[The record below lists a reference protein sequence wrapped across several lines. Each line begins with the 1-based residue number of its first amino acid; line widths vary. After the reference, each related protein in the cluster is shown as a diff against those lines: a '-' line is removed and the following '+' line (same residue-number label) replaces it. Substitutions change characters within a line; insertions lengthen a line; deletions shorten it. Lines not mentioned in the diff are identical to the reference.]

1 LTISFIGYKTVETVI
16 NGHSNTGKMY
26 ASSQDLNE
34 VVVVRYGNQKK
45 VLLTGAISGIK
56 ASAKRFTYY

>member
-1 LTISFIGYKTVETVI
+1 
-16 NGHSNTGKMY
+16 MY
-26 ASSQDLNE
+26 ESSQDLNE
-34 VVVVRYGNQKK
+34 VVVVRYGNPKK